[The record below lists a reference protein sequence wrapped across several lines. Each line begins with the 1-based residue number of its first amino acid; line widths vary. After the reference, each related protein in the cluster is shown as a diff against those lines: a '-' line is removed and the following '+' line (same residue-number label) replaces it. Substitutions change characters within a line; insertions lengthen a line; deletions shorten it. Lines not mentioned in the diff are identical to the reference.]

1 MKTVHFILFLLIS
14 LGINAQD
21 DRPRVGLVLS
31 GGSAHGLAHIGVLKV
46 LEEQGVKIDYIT
58 GTSMGSIIGGLYAM
72 GRSAEEIEKLT
83 REQDWSEL
91 LATDVPLDEIA
102 PSEKTYHNRYGLTL
116 EIKEGGVSLPRG
128 FLNSQKLDL
137 QLNRMFCPAHD
148 IDNFDNLAYPF
159 KCVSVNIE
167 NGDVE
172 VLDHGYLGTAVRSSM
187 AIPSVFA
194 PVEMDGKLLVD
205 GGLIRN
211 FPVDEVIEMGADII
225 IGVYV
230 GSKLE
235 EKESLNNLLEIL
247 NQSAFMMGILDSEE
261 QKEKVDILIEP
272 DVKNFPSFGFDQ
284 TDVLTREGYIA
295 ATEQIEKIKQLAES
309 QKAYQVSKP
318 ESLSS
323 IEELDVTDTRFPFIR
338 SPFDALANFKYG
350 NLFTSGEV
358 GLDRIENGITRIFGS
373 KHFENI
379 NYTFLNNSRGDK
391 ILSVLAK
398 PRKINTLSGTFNF
411 MPSSSTS
418 LVLTNELRNI
428 LDEPSVLYTTV
439 RLAENYGAKVDYYYR
454 LGNKKDFILNIL
466 GKIHRY
472 DQNLY
477 EVETLRERYA
487 EINAKGHISIG
498 YEPNNEIFISG
509 SAGLDGYVFKP
520 VGLDEES
527 LSKYQRV
534 DATLKGEVLYDNIN
548 DLQFPTRG
556 IRVGVQSGVHGP
568 VNSKLSS
575 GNQNPLVIPEDNL
588 YVNAH
593 IKGEA
598 LASLTKE
605 IVIAGDI
612 AAGYKSTSSLIDN
625 YRIGGIENRD
635 YKSIVML
642 GLNTHQLHMEQFYK
656 IGGKLQVN
664 LFSGVYGSLKV
675 DYLSGSKAF
684 RLESDES
691 GEDVSLWGVGAILG
705 IKSPLGPLQFAYG
718 RNSLTNSWNTNFTF
732 GYAFF

>member
-1 MKTVHFILFLLIS
+1 MFLLFTLALQS
-14 LGINAQD
+14 QEG
-21 DRPRVGLVLS
+21 RPKVGLVLS

-46 LEEQGVKIDYIT
+46 LEEQGVKVDYIT

-83 REQDWSEL
+83 REQNWSEL

-102 PSEKTYHNRYGLTL
+102 PSEKTYHDRYGLTL

-148 IDNFDNLAYPF
+148 INNFDNLAYPF

-172 VLDHGYLGTAVRSSM
+172 VLDRGYLGTAVRSSM

-194 PVEMDGKLLVD
+194 PVEMGDKLLVD

-211 FPVDEVIEMGADII
+211 FPVDEVIEMGADIV

-235 EKESLNNLLEIL
+235 EKESLTNLLDIL
-247 NQSAFMMGILDSEE
+247 NQSAFMMGILDSED
-261 QKEKVDILIEP
+261 QKKRVDILIEP
-272 DVKNFPSFGFDQ
+272 DVKNFPSFGFEM

-295 ATEQIEKIKQLAES
+295 ATEQIEKIQQLAAD
-309 QKAYQVSKP
+309 QKGYQLSTP
-318 ESLSS
+318 ESLSNVDALEVS
-323 IEELDVTDTRFPFIR
+323 DTRFPFIR
-338 SPFDALANFKYG
+338 SPFDELANFKYG
-350 NLFTSGEV
+350 NLFTQGVV
-358 GLDRIENGITRIFGS
+358 GLDRIERGITRIFGT

-411 MPSSSTS
+411 LPSSSTS
-418 LVLTNELRNI
+418 LILTNELRNI
-428 LDEPSVLYTTV
+428 IDEPSVLYTTV
-439 RLAENYGAKVDYYYR
+439 RLAENYGAKLDYYYR
-454 LGNKKDFILNIL
+454 LGKKKDFILNIL
-466 GKIHRY
+466 GMVHRY

-477 EVETLRERYA
+477 EAETLRERFA
-487 EINAKGHISIG
+487 EINVRSFVAIG
-498 YEPNNEIFISG
+498 YEPNNEILISG
-509 SAGLDGYVFKP
+509 STGIDAYVFKP

-527 LSKYQRV
+527 LSRYQRI
-534 DATLKGEVLYDNIN
+534 DGMIKGEVLYDNI
-548 DLQFPTRG
+548 DGAQFPTRG
-556 IRVGVQSGVHGP
+556 IKVGLESGVHAP
-568 VNSKLSS
+568 FNNQLRS
-575 GNQNPLVIPEDNL
+575 GNQNPLVVPEDEL
-588 YVNAH
+588 YVDAH
-593 IKGEA
+593 IKGKA
-598 LASLTKE
+598 VASLAKD
-605 IVIAGDI
+605 IVVAADIAG
-612 AAGYKSTSSLIDN
+612 GYKSTSSLLDN
-625 YRIGGIENRD
+625 YRIGGLEDRD
-635 YKSIVML
+635 YKSIEMI
-642 GLNTHQLHMEQFYK
+642 GLNTHQLHMEQYYK

-664 LFSGVYGSLKV
+664 LFGGIYGSIKV
-675 DYLSGSKAF
+675 DYLNGRTAF
-684 RLESDES
+684 RLSTV
-691 GEDVSLWGVGAILG
+691 DVPQDISLWGFGAILG
-705 IKSPLGPLQFAYG
+705 IKSPLGPFQFAYG
-718 RNSLTNSWNTNFTF
+718 HNSLTNSYNTNFTF